1 MLDFRAWNGRAAVMA
16 DPRVEVETDLL
27 RPVLEMSVAVARQ
40 GYHDKPV
47 VQAPRPLRPF
57 LEFAKLPARA
67 LVVAQ
72 RCLDEDAEF
81 RERVASRFRP
91 GDLDDGPLAWLCRPE
106 GWEDAWDVAVNEAL
120 GQAQRSA
127 HEARI
132 AALEADLA
140 AASDQTVQLNEQ
152 LAAVAAARD
161 AIDAD
166 LEVAQ
171 RHIVELTGAV
181 DRAEHAESERRRA
194 VRDLKAMERRLHERT
209 AEAKRLA
216 ADNAQ
221 LRELLTAAR
230 SELEAAVAEHVQ
242 LQSATGTDLDEPAV
256 HPDELEADITGQ
268 PSDLDA
274 SEGPAELTA
283 QTAAMPFDPAR
294 LDAFVLRDDLGS
306 VAAELGRAAGAAAA
320 LARSLGT
327 SAQQLAALMGPPGAS
342 AERGPDATDSDADGG
357 ARGGDRP
364 DDGQPPR
371 QIAQRTESAIDGRQ
385 VLRDRMRGG
394 AHRPQRRMPIRVGR
408 GLTEGSPGAV
418 EALLSV
424 PEVVVLVDGYNASL
438 TLWPDL
444 DLPNQREAL
453 IGGMGRLALRLGPR
467 VHIIFDGDAGGGPP
481 SVTAPLPV
489 RVQYTTAE
497 IEADDV
503 LIEMAQDLPPE
514 LPVLVVSADRRV
526 QAGVKAFGANV
537 VAPVALRPLLCR

>member
-1 MLDFRAWNGRAAVMA
+1 MSDARAEIEA
-16 DPRVEVETDLL
+16 ELL

-47 VQAPRPLRPF
+47 IQAPRPLRPF
-57 LEFAKLPARA
+57 LEFAKLPSRA

-72 RCLDEDAEF
+72 RCLEEDEAF
-81 RERVASRFRP
+81 RERVIARFRP
-91 GDLDDGPLAWLCRPE
+91 GDLDEPPLAWLCRPE
-106 GWEDAWDVAVNEAL
+106 GWEETWDGAVHEAL
-120 GQAQRSA
+120 NAVERSA
-127 HEARI
+127 HETRI

-140 AASDQTVQLNEQ
+140 AASDQTVQLHQQ
-152 LAAVAAARD
+152 LTAVIAARD
-161 AIDAD
+161 AIEAD
-166 LEVAQ
+166 LEAAQ

-209 AEAKRLA
+209 AEAKGLS
-216 ADNAQ
+216 ADNAA
-221 LRELLTAAR
+221 LRAALEAAQA
-230 SELEAAVAEHVQ
+230 ELEAAKSAAGEIATTQHGDAELVAAD
-242 LQSATGTDLDEPAV
+242 SAPVRSEPGISGIDSV
-256 HPDELEADITGQ
+256 GP
-268 PSDLDA
+268 A
-274 SEGPAELTA
+274 SETLTPPADALER
-283 QTAAMPFDPAR
+283 FDPAR
-294 LDAFVLRDDLGS
+294 LDAYVLREDLGS
-306 VAAELGRAAGAAAA
+306 VASELSRAAGAAAA
-320 LARSLGT
+320 LARSLGL
-327 SAQQLAALMGPPGAS
+327 SARQLAGVMGGEAS
-342 AERGPDATDSDADGG
+342 TADTRTAESVASSSAVRAECDAEVGSTGGSVVASPTSGMAAGYGG
-357 ARGGDRP
+357 AVPERAR
-364 DDGQPPR
+364 
-371 QIAQRTESAIDGRQ
+371 I
-385 VLRDRMRGG
+385 G

-453 IGGMGRLALRLGPR
+453 IGGMGRLAVRLGPR
-467 VHIIFDGDAGGGPP
+467 VHIVFDGDAGGGPP

-514 LPVLVVSADRRV
+514 LPILVVSADRRV
-526 QAGVKAFGANV
+526 QAGVKAHGANV
-537 VAPVALRPLLCR
+537 IAPAALRPLLSK